1 MNVYDYRKNKKAIAS
16 VFAIIFVVLT
26 ISSCIKDNF
35 ELDKLTKVEWNP
47 NIAVPLVYS
56 TLTIQDIL
64 TKNDKSGLIHVD
76 SNHFCT
82 LVYQGNLF
90 STIASDLVK
99 IPDQVTPPF
108 SASLDLTQIPILVAN
123 ASITVPYSQK
133 VDFVSG
139 PNSPK
144 IDSMIFKTGT
154 IELSLNSDFQYKGQI
169 KIMIPAAKK
178 NGISLSQTLLLNYTG
193 TVPVIATAVID
204 LSGYHFDM
212 TNGGT
217 TSNQFVVNY
226 EVTLTGPGPTPT
238 TVNKVVVSS
247 ALKNMKF
254 DRIYGDLGQLPL
266 SLDQDTVDI
275 SIFKNAIG
283 LGIISLA
290 DPRLTMIISNSYGV
304 PIQANV
310 SVLNAYTPGKIAYP
324 VTGTPNPLPIF
335 SPNMSQIGQT
345 LTGSFTLNNTNSNL
359 VNVIKNVPQS
369 FIYKIDSKTN
379 PAGSTHSN
387 FILDSSRFKVDME
400 VLLPLWGTAKD
411 FILIDTADFEL
422 GEDLTDEVESATIR
436 TFNSNGFPM
445 DVAMQVYFTDSLYT
459 KLDSLIDP
467 YQLILKS
474 ATVNPLT
481 GKVTNPTNKIYDVM
495 INHARVAKLKN
506 AKHMLIKAVATTT
519 SGGNVNV
526 KIYSDYKIDVKLG
539 LQAQIKKKL

>member
-1 MNVYDYRKNKKAIAS
+1 MNIHYYKNKKIIAS
-16 VFAIIFVVLT
+16 FLVIILLAFT

-35 ELDKLTKVEWNP
+35 QLDKLAKTEWNP

-56 TLTIQDIL
+56 SLSVQDIL
-64 TKNDKSGLIHVD
+64 TKNDKSGLINVD

-108 SASLDLTQIPILVAN
+108 SASLDLTQIPILMAN
-123 ASITVPYSQK
+123 TSITVPYSQT

-139 PNSPK
+139 TNSPK

-169 KIMIPAAKK
+169 KIQIPAAKK
-178 NGISLSQTLLLNYTG
+178 NGISLSQTLILNYTG
-193 TVPVIATAVID
+193 TVPVIASAVID

-217 TSNQFVVNY
+217 TSNRFVVNY

-238 TVNKVVVSS
+238 TTNHVVVTS

-290 DPRLTMIISNSYGV
+290 DPRLKMIISNSYGV

-310 SVLNAYTPGKIAYP
+310 AVLNAYTPGKLAYP

-335 SPNMSQIGQT
+335 SPTMSQIGQT
-345 LTGSFTLNNTNSNL
+345 LTGSFTLNNANSNL
-359 VNVIKNVPQS
+359 VAVIKNVPQS

-379 PAGSTHSN
+379 PSGATHSN

-400 VLLPLWGTAKD
+400 VQLPLWGTAKD
-411 FILIDTADFEL
+411 FILIDTADFNL
-422 GEDLTDEVESATIR
+422 GEDLTDQVESATIR

-445 DVAMQVYFTDSLYT
+445 DVAMQVYFADSLYA
-459 KLDSLIDP
+459 KLDSLVLP

-481 GKVTNPTNKIYDVM
+481 GKVTNPTDKIYDVS
-495 INHARVAKLKN
+495 ISHERVAKLKK
-506 AKHMLIKAVATTT
+506 AKHLLVKAVATTT

-526 KIYSDYKIDVKLG
+526 KIYSNYKIDVKLG
-539 LQAQIKKKL
+539 LQAQLKVKL

>member
-1 MNVYDYRKNKKAIAS
+1 MNLYYSKKNKKIIAAVLVG
-16 VFAIIFVVLT
+16 VFLIFT

-35 ELDKLTKVEWNP
+35 ELDKLAKVEWNP

-56 TLTIQDIL
+56 SLSIQDIL
-64 TKNDKSGLIHVD
+64 TKNDKSGLINVD

-108 SASLDLTQIPILVAN
+108 SASLDLTQIPILLSN
-123 ASITVPYSQK
+123 ASITVPYSQT

-154 IELSLNSDFQYKGQI
+154 VELSLNSDFQYKGQI
-169 KIMIPAAKK
+169 KIQIPAAKK
-178 NGISLSQTLLLNYTG
+178 NGVSLSQTLLLNYTG
-193 TVPVIATAVID
+193 TVPVIASAVID

-238 TVNKVVVSS
+238 TVNKIVVSS
-247 ALKNMKF
+247 ALKNMTF

-283 LGIISLA
+283 SGVISLA
-290 DPRLTMIISNSYGV
+290 DPRLKMIISNSYGV

-310 SVLNAYTPGKIAYP
+310 AVLNAYTPGKIAYP
-324 VTGTPNPLPIF
+324 VTGTPNPLPIL
-335 SPNMSQIGQT
+335 SPKHVSDR
-345 LTGSFTLNNTNSNL
+345 SNAYR
-359 VNVIKNVPQS
+359 
-369 FIYKIDSKTN
+369 FIY
-379 PAGSTHSN
+379 
-387 FILDSSRFKVDME
+387 
-400 VLLPLWGTAKD
+400 
-411 FILIDTADFEL
+411 
-422 GEDLTDEVESATIR
+422 
-436 TFNSNGFPM
+436 
-445 DVAMQVYFTDSLYT
+445 
-459 KLDSLIDP
+459 
-467 YQLILKS
+467 
-474 ATVNPLT
+474 
-481 GKVTNPTNKIYDVM
+481 
-495 INHARVAKLKN
+495 
-506 AKHMLIKAVATTT
+506 IK
-519 SGGNVNV
+519 
-526 KIYSDYKIDVKLG
+526 
-539 LQAQIKKKL
+539 QRQQ

>member
-1 MNVYDYRKNKKAIAS
+1 MNIRNNRKRNSIAIFS
-16 VFAIIFVVLT
+16 VISLFVLM

-35 ELDKLTKVEWNP
+35 EFDKLVKTEWNP

-56 TLTIQDIL
+56 SLTIQDIL
-64 TKNDKSGLIHVD
+64 TKNDKSGLIQVD

-108 SASLDLTQIPILVAN
+108 SASLDLTQIPILVTN
-123 ASITVPYSQK
+123 ATITVPYSQT

-144 IDSMIFKTGT
+144 IDSMIFKAGT
-154 IELSLNSDFQYKGQI
+154 IELSLNSDFQFKGQI
-169 KIMIPAAKK
+169 KIQIPAAKK
-178 NGISLSQTLLLNYTG
+178 NGVALSQILSLNYTG
-193 TVPVIATAVID
+193 TVPVIASAVID

-226 EVTLTGPGPTPT
+226 EVTLIGPGPTPT
-238 TVNKVVVSS
+238 TANKVVVTS

-283 LGIISLA
+283 VGIISLA
-290 DPRLTMIISNSYGV
+290 DPRLKMIISNSYGV
-304 PIQANV
+304 PIQATV
-310 SVLNAYTPGKIAYP
+310 GVLNAYTPGKVAYP

-335 SPNMSQIGQT
+335 SPSMAQIGQT

-359 VNVIKNVPQS
+359 VSVIKNVPQS

-379 PAGSTHSN
+379 PSGATHNN

-411 FILIDTADFEL
+411 FTLIDTVEFKLE
-422 GEDLTDEVESATIR
+422 EDLTQEVESATIR

-445 DVAMQVYFTDSLYT
+445 DVAMQVYFADSLYT
-459 KLDSLIDP
+459 KLDSLVMP

-481 GKVTNPTNKIYDVM
+481 GKVTNPTDKIYDVTLTQE
-495 INHARVAKLKN
+495 RVKKLKTT
-506 AKHMLIKAVATTT
+506 KYLLIKAVASTT
-519 SGGNVNV
+519 SGGNTNV